1 MESKTVYEIK
11 TENGKTAKVEL
22 CITQREG
29 REKPYGIYAVISDGI
44 TRDEAYA
51 NERFFTHAEAEA
63 AVRMLCRGEVTLYV
77 ILFNSSRRFLI
88 SGGIFL

>member
-1 MESKTVYEIK
+1 MESKTEYEIK
-11 TENGKTAKVEL
+11 TENEKTAKVEL

-29 REKPYGIYAVISDGI
+29 RERPYGIYAVISDGI

-63 AVRMLCRGEVTLYV
+63 AVRMLCRGEVTPCTLCD
-77 ILFNSSRRFLI
+77 II
-88 SGGIFL
+88 

>member
-29 REKPYGIYAVISDGI
+29 REKPYGIYAAISDGI

-51 NERFFTHAEAEA
+51 NERFFTHAKAEA
-63 AVRMLCRGEVTLYV
+63 AVRMLCRGEVTPCTLCD
-77 ILFNSSRRFLI
+77 II
-88 SGGIFL
+88 